1 MTIAPI
7 AAIILAAGKGTRM
20 KSSRHKVLHPVGGR
34 PMVEH
39 VMATL
44 DTLNPA
50 RRVVVVGSERDQ
62 VEAQIGDRATFVVQE
77 PQHGTGHAVQQAA
90 PALADFAGDA
100 AVLYGDVPLIT
111 ADTLRRMIDA
121 RTHADLVVLGFRA
134 ADPAAYGRLKL
145 SADGGL
151 EAIVEFK
158 DASPEERRIN
168 LCNSGI
174 MVLSAKLLFDLLAHV
189 KNDNA
194 KGEYYLTDIVGLA
207 RARGLK
213 AAVVETDESEVIGVN
228 SRAELAQAEAIFQ
241 ARARAA
247 AMADGATLI
256 APETVYFSFDTKLGR
271 DVVVEPNVVFGP
283 GVSVGD
289 NVVIH
294 AFCHLEGASIAEGAS
309 VGPFARLRPG
319 AELRKKAKV
328 GNFVE
333 VKKAVLEE
341 GAKVNHLTYIGDARV
356 GAGANVGAGTI
367 TCNYDGFFK
376 YKTDIGAGAFIGSN
390 TALVAPVTIGEGA
403 IVGAGSTITKD
414 VEADA
419 LVVTRSEQREI
430 KDWAAKFRARSK
442 AKKDGKK

>member
-1 MTIAPI
+1 MTSSPI
-7 AAIILAAGKGTRM
+7 AALILAAGKGTRM
-20 KSSRHKVLHPVGGR
+20 KSARHKVLHPVAGR

-44 DTLNPA
+44 DALSPA
-50 RRVVVVGSERDQ
+50 RRVVVVGSERAQ

-90 PALADFAGDA
+90 PALKGFTGDV

-111 ADTLRRMIDA
+111 ADTLRRMIDVRA
-121 RTHADLVVLGFRA
+121 HADLVVLGFRA
-134 ADPAAYGRLKL
+134 ADPAAYGRLKI
-145 SADGGL
+145 SADGSL
-151 EAIVEFK
+151 EAIVEYK
-158 DASPEERRIN
+158 DASAEERRIN

-213 AAVVETDESEVIGVN
+213 AAVVETDEREVIGVN

-247 AMADGATLI
+247 AMAEGATLI
-256 APETVYFSFDTKLGR
+256 APETVFFSYDTKLGR
-271 DVVVEPNVVFGP
+271 DVTVEPNVIFGP

-289 NVVIH
+289 NVTIH
-294 AFCHLEGASIAEGAS
+294 AFCHLEGATIAEGAS
-309 VGPFARLRPG
+309 IGPFARLRPG
-319 AELRKKAKV
+319 ADLRAKAKV

-333 VKKAVLEE
+333 VKKSVLEE

-419 LVVTRSEQREI
+419 LVVTRAEQKEI
-430 KDWAAKFRARSK
+430 KGWAAKFRTRSI
-442 AKKDGKK
+442 AKKDGKR

>member
-111 ADTLRRMIDA
+111 VDTLRRMIHA
-121 RTHADLVVLGFRA
+121 RAPADLVVLGFRA

-213 AAVVETDESEVIGVN
+213 AAVVETEESEVIGVN

>member
-294 AFCHLEGASIAEGAS
+294 AFCHLEGASIADGAS

>member
-1 MTIAPI
+1 MTSSPI
-7 AAIILAAGKGTRM
+7 AALILAAGKGTRM
-20 KSSRHKVLHPVGGR
+20 KSALHKVLHPIGGR

-44 DTLNPA
+44 DALNPA
-50 RRVVVVGSERDQ
+50 RRVVVVGSERAQ
-62 VEAQIGDRATFVVQE
+62 VEAQIGGRAVFVVQE
-77 PQHGTGHAVQQAA
+77 PQHGTGHAVAQAA
-90 PALADFAGDA
+90 PALTGFAGDA
-100 AVLYGDVPLIT
+100 LVLYGDVPLVS
-111 ADTLRRMIDA
+111 AETLRQMIDA
-121 RTHADLVVLGFRA
+121 RAHADLVVLGFRA

-145 SADGGL
+145 GADGGL

-158 DASPEERRIN
+158 DASAEERRIN

-174 MVLSAKLLFDLLAHV
+174 MVLSAPLLFDLLAHV

-207 RARGLK
+207 RGRGLK
-213 AAVVETDESEVIGVN
+213 AAVVETSESEVIGVN

-247 AMADGATLI
+247 AMDAGATLI
-256 APETVYFSFDTKLGR
+256 APETVYFSCDTKLGR

-283 GVSVGD
+283 GVTVGD
-289 NVVIH
+289 RVTIH

-319 AELRKKAKV
+319 ADLRQKAKV

-390 TALVAPVTIGEGA
+390 TALVAPVKIGEGA
-403 IVGAGSTITKD
+403 IIGAGSTITKD
-414 VEADA
+414 VETDA
-419 LVVTRSEQREI
+419 LVVTRSEQKEI
-430 KDWAAKFRARSK
+430 KGWAAKFRARSK